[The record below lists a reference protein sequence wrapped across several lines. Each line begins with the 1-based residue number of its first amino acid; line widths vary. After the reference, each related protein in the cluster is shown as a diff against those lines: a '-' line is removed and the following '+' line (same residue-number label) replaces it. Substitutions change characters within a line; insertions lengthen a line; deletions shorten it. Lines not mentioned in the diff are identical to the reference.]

1 MPKLI
6 PDWNWAVLTIVQEAS
21 SEPFEGK
28 VAVAEV
34 IRNRMAARYQSD
46 GTIVGTVLK
55 PLQFS
60 GWNTSDPNR
69 IRVAKYEMTD
79 PAVISSIQAFQEAF
93 ERNSTVARGAT
104 LYHAK
109 TMFPYPPWSKD
120 SRVKEVCRV
129 GNHIFYIEEKI

>member
-6 PDWNWAVLTIVQEAS
+6 PDWNWAVLTILQEAS

-34 IRNRMAARYQSD
+34 IRNRMARRYQSD
-46 GTIVGTVLK
+46 GTILGTVLR

-69 IRVAKYEMTD
+69 IRVAQYEITD
-79 PAVISSIQAFQEAF
+79 PAVVDSIKAFQRAF
-93 ERNSTVARGAT
+93 EEKTSLTQGAV

-109 TMFPYPPWSKD
+109 TMIPYPPWASSPK
-120 SRVKEVCRV
+120 VHKITEI
-129 GNHIFYIEEKI
+129 GNHIFYLEEV